1 MFMKVYATANSCC
14 LMPSTRQDA
23 SSDAQA
29 KRNADMTHLIT
40 QDAVGFVTPVVHH
53 PLQTELLPTTQRL
66 H

>member
-1 MFMKVYATANSCC
+1 
-14 LMPSTRQDA
+14 
-23 SSDAQA
+23 
-29 KRNADMTHLIT
+29 MTHLIT